1 MKVGILTFHR
11 ATNYGAILQ
20 AYALIQY
27 LINQGYDARIVD
39 YKPKGMGICTNK
51 RSGVLKED

>member
-27 LINQGYDARIVD
+27 LINQGYDARIVERNG
-39 YKPKGMGICTNK
+39 YIICTNK

>member
-39 YKPKGMGICTNK
+39 YKQRNGYIICTNK
-51 RSGVLKED
+51 RSGVLK